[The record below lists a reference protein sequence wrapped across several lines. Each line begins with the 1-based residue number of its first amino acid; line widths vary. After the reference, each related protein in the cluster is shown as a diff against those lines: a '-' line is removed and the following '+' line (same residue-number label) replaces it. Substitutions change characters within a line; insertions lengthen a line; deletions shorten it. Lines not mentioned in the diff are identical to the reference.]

1 MLGNVLSN
9 ILLIASPVLL
19 ATGAIRITNPMNV
32 IIEIIIVLFR
42 FNSPTIVTKGKHCAY
57 QEDNLYYP
65 PALVNNTQKLSSVAR
80 ASRLLELLSNH

>member
-32 IIEIIIVLFR
+32 TIDIIIVLFR
-42 FNSPTIVTKGKHCAY
+42 FNSPTTVAEGKLIVACLFISRETSHEVPHRIIDRISIHSV
-57 QEDNLYYP
+57 QLF
-65 PALVNNTQKLSSVAR
+65 LS
-80 ASRLLELLSNH
+80 H

>member
-32 IIEIIIVLFR
+32 TIDTIIVLFR
-42 FNSPTIVTKGKHCAY
+42 FNSPTIVTKGK
-57 QEDNLYYP
+57 
-65 PALVNNTQKLSSVAR
+65 LVVAC
-80 ASRLLELLSNH
+80 LLVCRKAFYEVP